1 MGRAVP
7 GGHPPGGHVID
18 GGIGAHAV
26 GEFPAGGSDVAR
38 AGDRAQD
45 ELRVSVTPAG
55 VVDEKL
61 PRCRMGHSR
70 NLVSGQAPGHGV
82 CSAVR
87 GRLSRLAS
95 RRITWVPPLQRFPRF
110 RR

>member
-7 GGHPPGGHVID
+7 GGHSPGSDVID

-45 ELRVSVTPAG
+45 ELGVSVTPAG
-55 VVDEKL
+55 VVDEEL

-70 NLVSGQAPGHGV
+70 NLVSGQAPGSGV
-82 CSAVR
+82 S
-87 GRLSRLAS
+87 
-95 RRITWVPPLQRFPRF
+95 PPSGAALLTFAERTRCDT
-110 RR
+110 